1 MVKGTDVVAHPNY
14 MKTIA
19 EWLDA
24 VEDPVSDRD
33 LVIIFSSLPGDY
45 DHLITTLE
53 ALDENQCKLTWN
65 YVRDRKG
72 VVAKSSVK
80 DLSDQEALYSG
91 GKKGGRY
98 QKKFNHMHKNKE
110 SKNTQNGGK
119 RCFPFD
125 GLGHFMK
132 KCPKKKSEEAVYDF
146 C

>member
-1 MVKGTDVVAHPNY
+1 M
-14 MKTIA
+14 I
-19 EWLDA
+19 L
-24 VEDPVSDRD
+24 
-33 LVIIFSSLPGDY
+33 FSSLPDDY

-53 ALDENQCKLTWN
+53 ALDENQCKLTWD
-65 YVRDRKG
+65 YVRDRLITECERRKKG
-72 VVAKSSVK
+72 VARSSVK

-110 SKNTQNGGK
+110 SKNTQNGVK
-119 RCFPFD
+119 RCFPCD

-132 KCPKKKSEEAVYDF
+132 QCPKKKSEEAVYDF